1 METTIPFI
9 RYNDETYEALSESTH
24 LDLSEYP
31 YMWETVP
38 VNYNRVV
45 PSGNNINVELD
56 IQPHNYNRE
65 VATP

>member
-1 METTIPFI
+1 
-9 RYNDETYEALSESTH
+9 
-24 LDLSEYP
+24 
-31 YMWETVP
+31 MWETVP